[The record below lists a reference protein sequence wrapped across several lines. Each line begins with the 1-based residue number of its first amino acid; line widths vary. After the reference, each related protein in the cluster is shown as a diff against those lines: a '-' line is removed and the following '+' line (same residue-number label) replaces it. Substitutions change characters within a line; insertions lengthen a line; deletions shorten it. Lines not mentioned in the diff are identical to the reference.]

1 MKRLKV
7 TSIVALILSLI
18 SAICG
23 ICIVCY
29 YVDDMFVRALY
40 TGILIVSSTV
50 VSYTVGSIFR
60 QLK

>member
-1 MKRLKV
+1 MKNLKIAG
-7 TSIVALILSLI
+7 IVASILSLI

-23 ICIVCY
+23 IYVVCY

-40 TGILIVSSTV
+40 TGLLIMSSTV

>member
-1 MKRLKV
+1 MKNLKIAG
-7 TSIVALILSLI
+7 IVASILSLI

-40 TGILIVSSTV
+40 TGLLIMSSTV

>member
-1 MKRLKV
+1 MKNLKIAG
-7 TSIVALILSLI
+7 IVASILSLI

-40 TGILIVSSTV
+40 TGLLIVSSTV